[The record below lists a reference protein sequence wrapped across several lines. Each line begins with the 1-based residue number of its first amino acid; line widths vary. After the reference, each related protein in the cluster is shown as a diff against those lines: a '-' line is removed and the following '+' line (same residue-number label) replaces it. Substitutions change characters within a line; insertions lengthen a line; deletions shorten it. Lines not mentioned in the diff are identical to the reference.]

1 MPNIVLVGTQW
12 GDEGKGKV
20 VDLLSEYAD
29 VIVRFQGGNNAG
41 HTLVVKGEQIILH
54 LIPSGILHPKKTCI
68 IGNGVVVDPGVLIEE
83 IEALKAKGYF
93 ADDECLKIS
102 EEAHVIMPYHKVLD
116 VLRDRARKKGKI
128 GTTGRGIG
136 PAYEDKASRSG
147 IRMGDLK
154 DPKRLKER
162 LKLVI
167 GEKNFYIKN
176 YLGSDPVDEKEVFEY
191 LVDSSEKI
199 SRYIT
204 NTSLVLDGKIK
215 EGASV
220 IFEGAQ
226 GTLLDVDHGTFP
238 FVTSSHT
245 VAGAATTGAGIGP
258 MAIDGVYGITKA
270 YTTRV
275 GSGPFPTELEDE
287 VGDLLQSRGAEFG
300 ATTGRRRRCGWYDA
314 VAMAHA
320 VRLNGL
326 SGLIVTKLDVLSG
339 IETLKICVGYEIDG
353 ETREDFPFD
362 IPSLERAVPVYIEL
376 PGWEENIEK
385 VESFDGL
392 PKNARD
398 YIGKI
403 EEILGV
409 PAAIIS
415 VGPDR
420 EDVITIR
427 NPFES

>member
-12 GDEGKGKV
+12 GDEGKGKM

-41 HTLVVKGEQIILH
+41 HTLVVKGEQIVLH
-54 LIPSGILHPKKTCI
+54 LIPSGILHPGKMCI

-83 IEALKAKGYF
+83 IEEIKDKGYF
-93 ADDECLKIS
+93 KNDECLKIS
-102 EEAHVIMPYHKVLD
+102 EEANVIMPYHKSLD
-116 VLRDRARKKGKI
+116 VLRDKARKKGKI

-147 IRMGDLK
+147 IRMGDFK

-167 GEKNFYIKN
+167 EEKNFYIKN
-176 YLGSDPVDEKEVFEY
+176 YFGSDPVDQEEAFQY
-191 LVDSSEKI
+191 LMASSEKI
-199 SRYIT
+199 SKYIA
-204 NTSLVLDGKIK
+204 NTSLVLDKKIK
-215 EGASV
+215 EGASI

-245 VAGAATTGAGIGP
+245 VAGAAATGSGIGP
-258 MAIDGVYGITKA
+258 MLIDGVYGITKA

-287 VGDLLQSRGAEFG
+287 IGDFLQSKGAEFG

-314 VAMAHA
+314 VAMAHS

-326 SGLIVTKLDVLSG
+326 SGLIITKLDVLSG
-339 IETLKICVGYEIDG
+339 METLKICVGYRMDG
-353 ETREDFPFD
+353 EVREDFPSD
-362 IPSLERAVPVYIEL
+362 IPSLEKAEPVYIEL

-385 VESFDGL
+385 IKNFDKL

-420 EDVITIR
+420 EDIITIR
-427 NPFES
+427 NPFLS

>member
-1 MPNIVLVGTQW
+1 MPNIVIVGTQW
-12 GDEGKGKV
+12 GDEGKGKM
-20 VDLLSEYAD
+20 VDLLSEHAD

-54 LIPSGILHPKKTCI
+54 LIPSGILHPKKLCI
-68 IGNGVVVDPGVLIEE
+68 IGNGVVVDPGILIEE
-83 IEALKAKGYF
+83 IDGLRDKGYF
-93 ADDECLKIS
+93 KDEDSLKVS
-102 EEAHVIMPYHKVLD
+102 EEANVIMPYHKSLD
-116 VLRDRARKKGKI
+116 VLKDKARKKGKI

-162 LKLVI
+162 LSLVVE
-167 GEKNFYIKN
+167 EKNFYIKN
-176 YLGSDPVDEKEVFEY
+176 YLGADPIDQKEMFEY
-191 LVDSSEKI
+191 LISCSEKI
-199 SRYIT
+199 SKHIT
-204 NTSLVLDGKIK
+204 NTSLLLDKKIK

-220 IFEGAQ
+220 MFEGAQ
-226 GTLLDVDHGTFP
+226 GALLDVDHGTFP

-245 VAGAATTGAGIGP
+245 VAGAAATGSGIGP
-258 MAIDGVYGITKA
+258 TVIDGVYGITKA

-275 GSGPFPTELEDE
+275 GSGPFPTELDDE
-287 VGDLLQSRGAEFG
+287 TGDHLQRRGAEFG
-300 ATTGRRRRCGWYDA
+300 ATTGRKRRCGWYDA
-314 VAMAHA
+314 VAMAHS

-326 SGLIVTKLDVLSG
+326 SGLIITKLDVLSG
-339 IETLKICVGYEIDG
+339 MDTLKICVGYKIDG
-353 ETREDFPFD
+353 EVREDFPSD
-362 IPSLERAVPVYIEL
+362 IPSLDRVEPVYIEL
-376 PGWEENIEK
+376 PGWAEDIDK
-385 VESFDGL
+385 VRSFDKL

-409 PAAIIS
+409 PAAIVS

-420 EDVITIR
+420 EDTITIK
-427 NPFES
+427 NPFEE